1 MNIPETIVT
10 ATRIPTP
17 LGEIPAG
24 VTVITREMIENRGYN
39 TLVDALSAVP
49 GLRIVQ
55 SGGPGANASVFI
67 RGTNSNQ
74 VLVLE
79 NGVPIN
85 DPSDPDGAF
94 NFGSDTLAGV
104 SRIEVIR
111 GPMSSVYGSS
121 AIGGVIN
128 IITTPGSGAARGSVS
143 VAAGLPNASQVQAG
157 LSGASGPFDYR
168 LDASALTEEG
178 FDVTPRRESVYSG
191 ERDGFQNQQGSLD
204 LGWTI
209 VPGTRFSLY
218 ASGQHGLEGFDT
230 LGSPAFD
237 APNEVGYS
245 TRALG
250 TLQLSS
256 QVLPWFQ
263 TVLMASGLYDF
274 RHYLNPL
281 NPADPNQ
288 ESNNDHYQG
297 TRIDLQWN
305 NTVDLPDRG
314 PARDQTVTFGFE
326 RTSDFAHDSL
336 DDSFS
341 GAPFV
346 EETRAEQTSS
356 AWHMGAQ
363 STLWRRL
370 TVSGDV
376 REDAVSA
383 VGDAFTWRGGLVLA
397 VPEIWSRFR
406 LSGGTAFRAPSLFDL
421 FGSGSGFVGNPELK
435 PERSI
440 GFEIGWSASL
450 PEFGERDFAGL
461 GITYFHTDVKD
472 LIETQFTP
480 VFTTVNVGLADLDG
494 VETTLS
500 LHPATWL
507 SANLGYTYTDARDAD
522 TGQKL
527 LRRPQNQFSANLLI
541 RPWRGVTIA
550 PEILYIGPFED
561 SLVDNAGF
569 PAGTGLAAQG
579 TIVNV
584 NTTWQVTPKVALF
597 LTGSNIF
604 DSKFEPASGFALPG
618 ASFLLGARARF

>member
-1 MNIPETIVT
+1 MLALIAGLVPAAAVAQTTGLEGGGAAANTVNIPETVVT

-17 LGEIPAG
+17 LSEIPAG

-67 RGTNSNQ
+67 RGTGSNQ

-128 IITTPGSGAARGSVS
+128 IITTPGSGPPRGSVS
-143 VAAGLPNASQVQAG
+143 VAAGLPNASQVHAG

-209 VPGTRFSLY
+209 VPGTRLSLY

-297 TRIDLQWN
+297 TRIDL
-305 NTVDLPDRG
+305 
-314 PARDQTVTFGFE
+314 
-326 RTSDFAHDSL
+326 
-336 DDSFS
+336 
-341 GAPFV
+341 
-346 EETRAEQTSS
+346 
-356 AWHMGAQ
+356 
-363 STLWRRL
+363 
-370 TVSGDV
+370 
-376 REDAVSA
+376 
-383 VGDAFTWRGGLVLA
+383 
-397 VPEIWSRFR
+397 
-406 LSGGTAFRAPSLFDL
+406 
-421 FGSGSGFVGNPELK
+421 
-435 PERSI
+435 
-440 GFEIGWSASL
+440 
-450 PEFGERDFAGL
+450 
-461 GITYFHTDVKD
+461 
-472 LIETQFTP
+472 
-480 VFTTVNVGLADLDG
+480 
-494 VETTLS
+494 
-500 LHPATWL
+500 
-507 SANLGYTYTDARDAD
+507 
-522 TGQKL
+522 
-527 LRRPQNQFSANLLI
+527 
-541 RPWRGVTIA
+541 
-550 PEILYIGPFED
+550 
-561 SLVDNAGF
+561 
-569 PAGTGLAAQG
+569 
-579 TIVNV
+579 
-584 NTTWQVTPKVALF
+584 
-597 LTGSNIF
+597 
-604 DSKFEPASGFALPG
+604 
-618 ASFLLGARARF
+618 